1 MLTQKINL
9 MIYIIKRMHL
19 IKIDISREEFL
30 SELDQEIKKNSMS
43 KFYLKITG
51 LTLNI
56 FYKVRYFS
64 QLLKKIKFF
73 YLKDYQINIIS

>member
-1 MLTQKINL
+1 
-9 MIYIIKRMHL
+9 
-19 IKIDISREEFL
+19 
-30 SELDQEIKKNSMS
+30 MS

-64 QLLKKIKFF
+64 QLLRKIKFF
-73 YLKDYQINIIS
+73 LLKRLPNKYNLLITKDREKFQNFLVCNDFIKKNKKKI